1 VTNRVCFDLEARAA
15 IKRGFDRIADIA
27 QVTLG
32 PVGGVVAVERIA
44 SRNSAP
50 ELLTDTGTITRRII
64 EMPGHFENMG
74 AMLARHMAWRIHED
88 VGDGSATALVI
99 AQSIIADAVRYVA
112 AGHNAMTLWQGIKHC
127 QSSIEAHLRASA
139 QPLEDPERIAALGT
153 SLVEGDEQVGRFI
166 EEIFDIVGPKGFVE
180 VRSAYGME
188 SDREYVE
195 GVYWDSG
202 WVSPYFADKDIGT
215 QATVEKPY
223 ILVTDYVL
231 ESAPDLVPV
240 LERVRRAGGKSLVV
254 IAADVKSG
262 ALNLMVSNNA
272 KGTMRLL
279 ALKAPRYGDM
289 RLGVLEDIA
298 ISCGARFIRK
308 DAGDLVSKMTLEDL
322 GRAQNVVCNR
332 ATFTL
337 VGTIGNPLAIRER
350 IRVLQSAREHVED
363 KEQRDNLDER
373 IGKLLGGTALLHVSG
388 QSKQDRERR
397 KDVAKAAVRVVR
409 QGLQG
414 GIVPGGGVAY
424 VSAAS
429 TLDAVQLSD
438 EEAPARDIVRR
449 ALLAPLT
456 RLAANAGYDPGPV
469 VAHVQAAPE
478 GWGFDVVRGRLVD
491 MMAENIVDPLPT
503 VLSAFSHG
511 LSAASMALTTDALIY
526 RSYREKTP
534 NLNP

>member
-1 VTNRVCFDLEARAA
+1 VTNRVCFDLEAREA

-32 PVGGVVAVERIA
+32 PVGGVVALERIA
-44 SRNSAP
+44 DRNSPP
-50 ELLTDTGTITRRII
+50 ELLTDTGTISRRII
-64 EMPGHFENMG
+64 EMPGRFENMG

-99 AQSIIADAVRYVA
+99 AQSIIADAVRYIA
-112 AGHNAMTLWQGIKHC
+112 AGHNAMTLWQGIKRC
-127 QSSIEAHLRASA
+127 QSSVEAHLEASA
-139 QPLEDPERIAALGT
+139 QPLEDPERIAALAT
-153 SLVEGDEQVGRFI
+153 SLVRDEQVGRFI
-166 EEIFDIVGPKGFVE
+166 EEIFDIVGPQGFVE

-195 GVYWDSG
+195 GVYWDAG
-202 WVSPYFADKDIGT
+202 WVSSYFADKDIGT
-215 QATVEKPY
+215 QATVEKPH
-223 ILVTDYVL
+223 ILVTDYAL
-231 ESAPDLVPV
+231 ESALDLVPV
-240 LERVRRAGGKSLVV
+240 LERVRRAEGKSLVV

-272 KGTMRLL
+272 KGTLRLL
-279 ALKAPRYGDM
+279 ALKTPRYGDM

-308 DAGDLVSKMTLEDL
+308 DAGDLVSKVTIEDL
-322 GRAQNVVCNR
+322 GRAQTVVCNR

-337 VGTIGNPLAIRER
+337 VGTMGNPRAIRER
-350 IRVLQSAREHVED
+350 IRTLQSAREHAED
-363 KEQRDNLDER
+363 KDQRRNIDER
-373 IGKLLGGTALLHVSG
+373 IGKLLGGTALLYVSG

-397 KDVAKAAVRVVR
+397 KDVAETAVRIVR
-409 QGLQG
+409 LGLQG
-414 GIVPGGGVAY
+414 GIVPGGGAAY

-429 TLDAVQLSD
+429 ALDDVQLSD
-438 EEAPARDIVRR
+438 DETPARDILRR

-456 RLAANAGYDPGPV
+456 RLATNAGYDPGPV
-469 VAHVQAAPE
+469 VAHVQAAPD
-478 GWGFDVVRGRLVD
+478 GWGFDVVHGRLVD
-491 MMAENIVDPLPT
+491 MMAANIVDPLPT

-511 LSAASMALTTDALIY
+511 LSAASMALTTDALVY